1 MKVLLFSDLHDS
13 SRGLWALIDFLNKNQ
28 DIAGLVFAGDV
39 TNMGEP
45 VSFAEKFVNE
55 ISKFKH
61 PLLWVPGNN
70 DFGRSYEILQNYT
83 KSLEGRIV
91 KLGGRAFTGVG
102 GSPDSW
108 SGQYEGERSVDKKAI
123 ADSIFVS
130 HVPPPGIITLSKFDD
145 PLTQSVISSD
155 KVSGEESRNQ
165 QKRRFSDPPLV
176 HICGH
181 VHWKWGVDYLG
192 QTKIIKLASSET
204 GHCAIMD
211 LENLN
216 VEFMR
221 LM

>member
-13 SRGLWALIDFLNKNQ
+13 SRGLKALIDFLNKNKE
-28 DIAGLVFAGDV
+28 IGGIVFAGDV

-45 VSFAEKFVNE
+45 LSFAEKFIFE
-55 ISKFKH
+55 ISKFGL

-70 DFGRSYEILQNYT
+70 DFGESYKVLQNHT
-83 KSLEGRIV
+83 KSLEGRII
-91 KLGGRAFTGVG
+91 KFGGREFTGVG

-108 SGQYEGERSVDKKAI
+108 SGQYEGERSVNKKEI
-123 ADSIFVS
+123 ASSIFVS

-145 PLTQSVISSD
+145 PLL
-155 KVSGEESRNQ
+155 KPE
-165 QKRRFSDPPLV
+165 KRFADAPLV

-181 VHWKWGVDYLG
+181 VHWKWGVGYLG
-192 QTKIIKLASSET
+192 QTKVVKLASSET

-221 LM
+221 LI